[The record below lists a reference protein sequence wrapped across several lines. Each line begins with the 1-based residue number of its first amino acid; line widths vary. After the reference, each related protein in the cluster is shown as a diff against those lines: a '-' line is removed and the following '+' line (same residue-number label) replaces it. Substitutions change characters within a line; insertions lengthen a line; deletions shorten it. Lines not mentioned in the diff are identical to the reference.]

1 MSHTPARLLL
11 LTERDGAS
19 EVVLLTVGLL
29 VELDA
34 LGNVLEAS
42 TEWQQDAVAIR
53 ARMLRIL
60 SLVASRYLS
69 AGRTCQSFFLS
80 YVCCIS
86 FLITGT
92 KVVWRQVIMT
102 GVVDSQ
108 LNISCQD

>member
-1 MSHTPARLLL
+1 VSQTPARLLL

-34 LGNVLEAS
+34 LGSVLEAS
-42 TEWQQDAVAIR
+42 TEWHQDAVAIR

-69 AGRTCQSFFLS
+69 AGTTSQKILLFLLH
-80 YVCCIS
+80 YIDIS
-86 FLITGT
+86 
-92 KVVWRQVIMT
+92 
-102 GVVDSQ
+102 
-108 LNISCQD
+108 N